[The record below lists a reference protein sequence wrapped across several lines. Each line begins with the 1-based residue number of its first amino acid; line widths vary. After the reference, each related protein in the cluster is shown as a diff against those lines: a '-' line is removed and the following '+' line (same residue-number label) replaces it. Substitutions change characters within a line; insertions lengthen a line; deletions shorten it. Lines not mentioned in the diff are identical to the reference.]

1 MAKLETVM
9 KEAIARGARRQLRA
23 FVVPMR
29 REVLRLRRK
38 LTELQATVGTLR
50 RSALGWDRLMKSSP
64 PVPQVPEDQARAAR
78 LSPRLVKSLRRRLG
92 LSQIGLARIVGVSA
106 PAVAHWE
113 GGKTAPKGQN
123 RATLIGLRK
132 VGRREAKALL
142 EQRPAA
148 AKPKKRRLTRR
159 GRKRRGTRR
168 ARR

>member
-38 LTELQATVGTLR
+38 LMELQGTVGTLR
-50 RSALGWDRLMKSSP
+50 RSALGWDRMMKSAP
-64 PVPQVPEDQARAAR
+64 PVPHVPEDQARAAR

-92 LSQIGLARIVGVSA
+92 LSQIGLARLVGVSA

-148 AKPKKRRLTRR
+148 AKPRKRRMSRR
-159 GRKRRGTRR
+159 GRKKQGTRR